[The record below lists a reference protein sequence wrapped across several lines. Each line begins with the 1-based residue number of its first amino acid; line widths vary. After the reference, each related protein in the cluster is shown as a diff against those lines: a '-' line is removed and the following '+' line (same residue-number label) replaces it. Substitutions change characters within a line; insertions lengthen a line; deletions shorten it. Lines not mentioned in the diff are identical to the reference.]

1 MESTLASSDD
11 AWAECVRALD
21 VVESVGGVLTVLF
34 HQRFFDVG
42 NFPGYAELYERLVA
56 EARRRGAWIGP
67 VREVVRAWSG

>member
-11 AWAECVRALD
+11 AWGECVRALD
-21 VVESVGGVLTVLF
+21 AVESVGGVLTVLF
-34 HQRFFDVG
+34 HQRFFDAG

-67 VREVVRAWSG
+67 GREVVRAWLG